1 MLTVFDSV
9 VSIEAQLYYG
19 LRS

>member
-9 VSIEAQLYYG
+9 VSMEAQLYYG
-19 LRS
+19 RRS